1 MGDRIIV
8 STGPEP
14 RPFPDLKAL
23 DIGAVTKTAA
33 DTVLSFYFLG

>member
-23 DIGAVTKTAA
+23 DIGAITKTAA